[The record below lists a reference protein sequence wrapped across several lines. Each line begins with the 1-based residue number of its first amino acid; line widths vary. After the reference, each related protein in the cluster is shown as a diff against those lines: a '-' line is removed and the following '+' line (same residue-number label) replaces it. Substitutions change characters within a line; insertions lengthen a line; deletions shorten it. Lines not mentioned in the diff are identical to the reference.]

1 LGVHPLRRATVE
13 RTIFAALA
21 LSATL
26 ASAASA
32 AASHPGPLALLN
44 GTSAGGIPAQ
54 AGGGP
59 SGQNVRFIDHGT
71 FWIAVLVRNSSS
83 IPITLVRASTPEP
96 PNSLVRE
103 TRAGFSSYKPCT
115 GDNPCPW
122 PNTPTSTKPLT
133 LRPHAEAAVKF
144 NYQLVSCAAAKA
156 ASTASGTALVL
167 VYRYGNGPRVQESVP
182 LGGAQLRLL
191 RPVGVECLPRPYSY
205 IGLVGSFTTS
215 PEHKPIPGSAGDMC
229 TKTTTGGL
237 AYTSREF
244 MDRSGTT
251 FQIEISL
258 PHYLGIGTYQRTE
271 KSLGSAKVAAVGF
284 FGTPGPTTIFHDPNA
299 TVTVTTAHGTTLGGR
314 LTAVFSGHRRF
325 FRAYGNWR
333 CTTRR

>member
-1 LGVHPLRRATVE
+1 VQWTLVATFVLAATV
-13 RTIFAALA
+13 
-21 LSATL
+21 
-26 ASAASA
+26 ASAGSA
-32 AASHPGPLALLN
+32 VASHAGPLALLN
-44 GTSAGGIPAQ
+44 GISAGGIPAQ

-83 IPITLVRASTPEP
+83 RPVTLVGALTPEP

-103 TRAGFSSYKPCT
+103 TRADFSRYTPCT
-115 GDNPCPW
+115 GDRLCPW
-122 PNTPTSTKPLT
+122 PSTPASTKPLT
-133 LRPHAEAAVKF
+133 LRPHAEAAVKL

-156 ASTASGTALVL
+156 ASTASGTALML
-167 VYRYGNGPRVQESVP
+167 TYRYGNGLRVRESVS
-182 LGGAQLRLL
+182 LDGAQLRLE
-191 RPVGVECLPRPYSY
+191 RPAGVECLPRPYSY

-215 PEHKPIPGSAGDMC
+215 PEHKPIPGSTGDMC

-237 AYTSREF
+237 AFTSREF

-258 PHYLGIGTYQRTE
+258 PNYRGIGTYRSHG
-271 KSLGSAKVAAVGF
+271 KALGPAQVTAVGF

-299 TVTVTTAHGTTLGGR
+299 SVTVTSARGATLGGR
-314 LTAVFSGHRRF
+314 FTAIFSGHRRF